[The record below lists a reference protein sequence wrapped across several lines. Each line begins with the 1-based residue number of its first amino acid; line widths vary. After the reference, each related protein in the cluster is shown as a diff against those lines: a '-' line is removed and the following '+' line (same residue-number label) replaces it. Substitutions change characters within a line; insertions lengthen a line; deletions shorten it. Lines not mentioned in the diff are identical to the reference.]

1 MTDTPDK
8 TFTAAE
14 AARKLNRLGFNWL
27 DVEFIL
33 EFAPHHLESG
43 HMRYPTT
50 ELQRFVKR
58 AFWLNEIPIDF
69 EQPLAA

>member
-1 MTDTPDK
+1 MTNTTEK
-8 TFTAAE
+8 TLTAAE

-33 EFAPHHLESG
+33 EFAPHVLEDG

-50 ELQRFVKR
+50 ALQQFVKR

-69 EQPLAA
+69 ALPTAA

>member
-1 MTDTPDK
+1 MTDTPEK
-8 TFTAAE
+8 TITAAQ

-43 HMRYPTT
+43 HMRYPTK
-50 ELQRFVKR
+50 ELQRFVQR

-69 EQPLAA
+69 ARPAAA

>member
-1 MTDTPDK
+1 MTTTVQK
-8 TFTAAE
+8 TLTAAE

-33 EFAPHHLESG
+33 EFAPHYLAEG
-43 HMRYPTT
+43 HMRYPTDD
-50 ELQRFVKR
+50 LQHFVKR

-69 EQPLAA
+69 TPAAAA